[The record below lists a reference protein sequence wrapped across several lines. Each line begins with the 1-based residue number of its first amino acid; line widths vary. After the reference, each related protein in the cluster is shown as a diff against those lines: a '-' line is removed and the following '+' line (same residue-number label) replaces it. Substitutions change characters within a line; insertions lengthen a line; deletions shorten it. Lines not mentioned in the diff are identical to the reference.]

1 MTDDILT
8 ALIVIYIVGLLGI
21 IIWASERRNK

>member
-8 ALIVIYIVGLLGI
+8 ALIVTYTIAVLGI
-21 IIWASERRNK
+21 IIWNSERRNK

>member
-8 ALIVIYIVGLLGI
+8 ALIVTYTIAVLGI
-21 IIWASERRNK
+21 IIWASERRKR

>member
-8 ALIVIYIVGLLGI
+8 AMVIIYMIGLLWI
-21 IIWASERRNK
+21 ILWDSERRNK

>member
-8 ALIVIYIVGLLGI
+8 ALIIIYMIALLWI
-21 IIWASERRNK
+21 ILWDSERRNK